1 MKRLIEIQ
9 QKLKAPKNQYNW
21 FWKYKYR
28 SCEDILQAVK
38 PLLAE
43 QKLVLILSD
52 EVVCEW
58 DREYSRTNNKNN
70 QESESV
76 YAKWCRF
83 YIRAT
88 AKLFDEDWRLIAQSF
103 ALAREEEEKKWMDG
117 SQITW
122 TASSYARKYAL
133 NWLFAID
140 DWIDSDTTN
149 KWEKEVK
156 EEKKWFNKE
165 ELERLE
171 KNTEYLS
178 KFESS
183 DDLIKDI
190 EKLWFSISKE
200 MKVKIADARSK

>member
-1 MKRLIEIQ
+1 MKRLLEIQ
-9 QKLKAPKNQYNW
+9 AKLKAPKSQYNS

-28 SCEDILQAVK
+28 NCEDILEALK

-43 QKLVLILSD
+43 QWLTLLFVDDISHI
-52 EVVCEW
+52 W
-58 DREYSRTNNKNN
+58 DRYYVEARANLYDTETWKLICYST
-70 QESESV
+70 
-76 YAKWCRF
+76 
-83 YIRAT
+83 
-88 AKLFDEDWRLIAQSF
+88 
-103 ALAREEEEKKWMDG
+103 ALAREEEFKKWMDG

-122 TASSYARKYAL
+122 SSSSYARKYAL
-133 NWLFAID
+133 CWMFLID

-149 KWEKEVK
+149 KGEEKK
-156 EEKKWFNKE
+156 EEKAEKKWFNKE

-200 MKVKIADARSK
+200 MKVKIADARAK